1 MWYIYTDIPF
11 GPTQPEKCELQVL
24 AGGRSVFMIP
34 SVCVVVMFNGECGWG
49 SVYAEYIPSSI
60 HMYTSVMYVWI

>member
-1 MWYIYTDIPF
+1 MLRHYDDGFPQAIGAMACGIYTDIPF
-11 GPTQPEKCELQVL
+11 GPPRPEKCELQVL

-49 SVYAEYIPSSI
+49 SVY
-60 HMYTSVMYVWI
+60 V